1 MTTVQSGIDAAA
13 LAEPSRRSFSLLDLA
28 VADLSANFAPGS
40 YDIGRFRASQLH
52 AVARLSPFML
62 LGNIGA
68 AIAFTWLAYGQFN
81 QTFLGTWAAA
91 LIVVSAL
98 LLMSW
103 ARNRRRDFGQARAS
117 VILRA
122 EVYAGVLG
130 LIWAAFPALFFE
142 AAPPDFR
149 IFIVAVLLAAAGMGA
164 FGLARIP
171 SAAIIFS
178 LTIAGS
184 LAMAAFRLGGTLG
197 TAFAFMALAYG
208 FMMTVMILIVHR
220 SAVERAVD
228 AHGLARQ
235 REIISL
241 LLKDFERGASD
252 WLWETDAKGKLVYFS
267 NRFADL
273 LKRDAERLRGATLRQ
288 AASANAN
295 QIGWQA
301 LDQAMADGDSIV
313 DLQLEAAHGHATHW
327 WRVSARPLTGPT
339 GAIIGYRGV
348 GKDVT
353 QERAAQDQLLLAK
366 EEAERSSAAKSH
378 FLAIMSHELKTPL
391 NAITGFAQMLADAP
405 ELKQSAPKHAGYART
420 ILESSRHLR
429 VLIDDVLDVTRI
441 ERGTLTIAEQEA
453 DMAEIAEIAVKM
465 CREAAAASDV
475 GVFAELPSGIG
486 FTGDIT
492 RLKQVIINLVT
503 NAIKFSP
510 TGAQVTV
517 SVERRPDD
525 SLAIAVAD
533 RGCGIAE
540 ADLERIFEPF
550 VQADSGMGRRFGG
563 IGLGLSIS
571 RKIAQLHGGD
581 IRIDSKLGHGTT
593 VRVILPA
600 ARIAWPDP
608 PSP

>member
-1 MTTVQSGIDAAA
+1 LTTAQSGLDAAA
-13 LAEPSRRSFSLLDLA
+13 LALEGKKPLSLLDLA
-28 VADLSANFAPGS
+28 IADLSANFAPGS
-40 YDIGRFRASQLH
+40 YDIGRFRASQLR
-52 AVARLSPFML
+52 AVGRLSPFML
-62 LGNIGA
+62 AGNIGA
-68 AIAFTWLAYGQFN
+68 AILFAWLAFGQFN
-81 QTFLGTWAAA
+81 QTYLAFWASS

-103 ARNRRRDFGQARAS
+103 ARNRRRTFEVARSS

-142 AAPPDFR
+142 AAPSDFR

-197 TAFAFMALAYG
+197 TTFAFMSLAYG

-228 AHGLARQ
+228 AHDIARQ

-252 WLWETDAKGKLVYFS
+252 WLWETDAAGRLIYFS
-267 NRFADL
+267 NRFAEL
-273 LKRDAERLRGATLRQ
+273 LKRDPERLRGATLRQ
-288 AASANAN
+288 AAGATVSHA
-295 QIGWQA
+295 GWLP
-301 LDQAMADGDSIV
+301 LDHAMAAGDSVV
-313 DLQLEAAHGHATHW
+313 DLHLETSPASGTRW

-353 QERAAQDQLLLAK
+353 AERAAQDQLLKAK
-366 EEAERSSAAKSH
+366 EEAEKSSAAKSQ

-405 ELKQSAPKHAGYART
+405 ELGQASPKHAGYART
-420 ILESSRHLR
+420 ILHSSLHLR
-429 VLIDDVLDVTRI
+429 LLIDDVLDVTRI

-475 GVFAELPSGIG
+475 GVIAELPSGIG
-486 FTGDIT
+486 FKGDIT

-510 TGAQVTV
+510 AGGQV
-517 SVERRPDD
+517 SVCFERPADGG
-525 SLAIAVAD
+525 LVIAVED
-533 RGCGIAE
+533 HGCGIAE

-550 VQADSGMGRRFGG
+550 VQADGGIARRFGG

-571 RKIAQLHGGD
+571 RRIAELHGGR
-581 IRIDSKLGHGTT
+581 IAIDSKLGEGTT
-593 VRVILPA
+593 ARVVLPA
-600 ARIAWPDP
+600 NRIIWPEEAAA
-608 PSP
+608 